1 VFCWLGQELVERVYL
16 DTNVYCRPLDDQ
28 GNRRIRRESIAF
40 LEIVDR
46 TLRGEVQVISSDY
59 VKFEIEKILDPL
71 KRKDVRSFER
81 TLATVNVSSSNRL
94 RRIAKEVVTQ
104 CDINAL
110 DALHV
115 SAACISEAKF
125 FITCDDNIT
134 GRRGCIE
141 RLVAEKGYKLKV
153 RNPIEYL
160 RERWRI
166 DV

>member
-1 VFCWLGQELVERVYL
+1 M
-16 DTNVYCRPLDDQ
+16 
-28 GNRRIRRESIAF
+28 AF

-59 VKFEIEKILDPL
+59 VKFEIEKILDSL

-94 RRIAKEVVTQ
+94 RRMAKEVVTQ
-104 CDINAL
+104 CGINAL

-115 SAACISEAKF
+115 SAACISKAKF

-134 GRRGCIE
+134 ERRGCIE